1 MAVRPGGA
9 TGRGWVKGQSGN
21 PGGMS
26 KAEQA
31 YRETLKA
38 AIRKQ
43 EPPKVVLTVIE
54 AMRKQALRM
63 GKQSPAAAKVYGE
76 FVGLKDIVSLTEQER
91 IQLGVRA
98 ELERL
103 LGEAEAAQSRRD
115 GAIEVTVSGVCS
127 HGCADCSGAHTVADP
142 CSCQVKR

>member
-1 MAVRPGGA
+1 MSAAAGNLAVRPGGV

-26 KAEQA
+26 KAEQQ
-31 YRETLKA
+31 YREALKE

-43 EPPKVVLTVIE
+43 EPPKVVLTVVA
-54 AMRKQALRM
+54 AMRRQALKM

-76 FVGLKDIVSLTEQER
+76 FVGIKDLVSLTEQER

-103 LGEAEAAQSRRD
+103 LGEAEAAQVRRD
-115 GAIEVTVSGVCS
+115 GAIDVPVQE
-127 HGCADCSGAHTVADP
+127 
-142 CSCQVKR
+142 